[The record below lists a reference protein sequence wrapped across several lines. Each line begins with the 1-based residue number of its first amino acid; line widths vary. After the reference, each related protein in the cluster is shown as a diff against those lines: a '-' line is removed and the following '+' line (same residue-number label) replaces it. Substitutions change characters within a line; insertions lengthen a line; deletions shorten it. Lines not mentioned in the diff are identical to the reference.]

1 MLLRRSTMQI
11 LYLLWIPAVVNA
23 GLAQTE
29 DVNVVTVADAD
40 SSPTPAGE
48 TTEKPEGIAE
58 EKKTSISYG
67 PIFSSIQ
74 QFFTNVLVQC

>member
-1 MLLRRSTMQI
+1 MQI

-48 TTEKPEGIAE
+48 TTEKPEVRTLNVPAINP
-58 EKKTSISYG
+58 SYPKMSRSCYDG
-67 PIFSSIQ
+67 D
-74 QFFTNVLVQC
+74 NGLVNNM